1 MTSMDL
7 FLPDPVLVFER
18 NKQSSVQLD
27 ENTENWPRQILT
39 ELFRQLPQI
48 TEYSPRVMMMKIDEA
63 RGTGFGSVIVSSTP
77 DTALSAVRVS
87 GQAQAII
94 PVVVKD
100 YELQPLD
107 LLLKSNGLMTPLTE
121 TRLREAL
128 FRPQTFE
135 LLTND
140 FGDGSLYNMFYP
152 PGRSANDF
160 GSGFGQRAGGGS
172 AGVQTLYGPGMKTA
186 SPGLELLET
195 LTPTMLQPDVERL
208 AHELESSPA
217 LMKQAA
223 TNPVFLQALQ
233 MLSHVEGT
241 KTAAGMLDALHD
253 VFDTHVTQVGYS
265 ASNDAYWVKRA
276 SRDAF
281 AHRPATLMDRGA
293 FLKFAGEDA
302 VRLVDT
308 KGTTTIAEAVS
319 PRHELDASDWSVVT
333 ETGIYRV
340 KDVDGEKEY
349 TGWVI
354 PELLDPD
361 GVSVPMAVF
370 TNGSAGCVQDQ
381 IVGHRVATGVD
392 LPSVPPKG
400 TGIFYV
406 SSGGRLIATV
416 PLVIVG
422 GEAAMNGGDAY
433 IVQTLTGEEC
443 RVHLVDGLRAVTT
456 QGDYFLPNT
465 AKFLPLEDEKLV
477 ALVSDTETLE
487 AHKTAALLDAGLIN
501 VIGDGTHYQFRFH
514 GLPKLASVMPAK
526 MDHDQAVF
534 ALCLA
539 GVPADVAI
547 SKLADCEFKTAAFQG
562 NDIRLM
568 ADRAGEAKTASAE
581 RSQKITALR
590 QYLTKEASV
599 LPDIST
605 VDAILSLGFIN
616 SENIALFISRVP
628 YLEKAL
634 SMICE
639 LVLASRLGMTEVPD
653 VAASRA
659 AKGLDTTI
667 YGLKSLMLRQTEA
680 ET

>member
-7 FLPDPVLVFER
+7 FLTDPVLTFER
-18 NKQSSVQLD
+18 TKQSSTQLD

-39 ELFRQLPQI
+39 ELFRQLPTI
-48 TEYSPRVMMMKIDEA
+48 TEYSPRVMMMKLDEA

-77 DTALSAVRVS
+77 DTALSAVRAA
-87 GQAQAII
+87 GQLQAII
-94 PVVVKD
+94 PIVVKD

-107 LLLKSNGLMTPLTE
+107 ILLKSNGLMTPLTE

-160 GSGFGQRAGGGS
+160 GSGFGQRSGGGS
-172 AGVQTLYGPGMKTA
+172 AGGVQTLFGPGMKTA
-186 SPGLELLET
+186 GLEMLESLL
-195 LTPTMLQPDVERL
+195 PTVLLPDVERL
-208 AHELESSPA
+208 AKEIDNDPA
-217 LMKQAA
+217 LLKQAG
-223 TNPVFLQALQ
+223 NNLIFLQA
-233 MLSHVEGT
+233 MRVLSEAEGT
-241 KTAAGMLDALHD
+241 KTAADLFDAVHD
-253 VFDTHVTQVGYS
+253 VFDTHVAQVGYS
-265 ASNDAYWVKRA
+265 PTQDVYWVKKA

-281 AHRPATLMDRGA
+281 AHRPAVLMDRGA
-293 FLKFAGEDA
+293 FLKFAGDE
-302 VRLVDT
+302 VVHLVDT
-308 KGTTTIAEAVS
+308 KGTLTVSEAKAPHHTLDTT
-319 PRHELDASDWSVVT
+319 PWSVVT

-340 KDVDGEKEY
+340 KDTDGEKEY

-400 TGIFYV
+400 VGIFYV

-416 PLVIVG
+416 PLEVVG
-422 GEAAMNGGDAY
+422 GEASMSGGDAY
-433 IVQTLTGEEC
+433 IVRTLTGEEC
-443 RVHLVDGLRAVTT
+443 RVRLVEGLKSVTT
-456 QGDYFLPNT
+456 QGDYFLPSS

-477 ALVSDTETLE
+477 SLVSDTETLE
-487 AHKTAALLDAGLIN
+487 ASKVAGLLESGLID
-501 VIGDGTHYQFRFH
+501 VIGDGSHYQFRFH
-514 GLPKLASVMPAK
+514 GLPKLASAMPSK

-539 GVPADVAI
+539 GVPADTAI
-547 SKLADCEFKTAAFQG
+547 EKLAESNSRIVSFQG
-562 NDIRLM
+562 ADVRLM
-568 ADRAGEAKTASAE
+568 ADRVGEAKLAGAE
-581 RSQKITALR
+581 RSQQVTALR

-605 VDAILSLGFIN
+605 VDAVLSLGFIN
-616 SENIALFISRVP
+616 SENISLFVSRIP

-639 LVLASRLGMTEVPD
+639 LILASRLGMTEVPD
-653 VAASRA
+653 TAASRA